1 MLLLTVEPL
10 ELVHTTEDRRT
21 SRRRKRALTHNV
33 FRGKKTATLGGRKLA
48 VTLVPGPAVM
58 SSISKIS
65 NSKSLVAYTY
75 IEKATKF

>member
-48 VTLVPGPAVM
+48 VTLVPGPAMM
-58 SSISKIS
+58 SILKIS
-65 NSKSLVAYTY
+65 NSKSLVAH
-75 IEKATKF
+75 IEKAIKF